1 MKMYLMR
8 RNCHLEPA
16 NPYAQELLLKIPERK
31 MVECEVKQS
40 RNVRHNALYWSLL
53 ARICDYLG
61 QADVTPD
68 VLHDFMKLEAGI
80 YNQIRMPNGE
90 IRKIPG
96 STSFR
101 AADQVAFSEYFEKVI
116 QITCERLHIPPEVI
130 ADLLTPG
137 LVSQPELQGAA

>member
-1 MKMYLMR
+1 MYLMR

-40 RNVRHNALYWSLL
+40 RNVKHNALYFSLL
-53 ARICDYLG
+53 ARI
-61 QADVTPD
+61 ADWLDQPSVTVD
-68 VLHDFMKLEAGI
+68 VLHSFFKLEAGI
-80 YNQIRMPNGE
+80 YTQVKMPNGE

-116 QITCERLHIPPEVI
+116 AIAYERLRIPPEVI

-137 LVSQPELQGAA
+137 LVSPAELQGAA